1 MISSK
6 ISDVVNAN
14 MCTGC
19 GICTSESENAKMI
32 WNKEGFLVP
41 DLNSNFSDSAI
52 KVCPFNDN
60 PDEEIKNEDE
70 IALINFPKARN
81 TDERI
86 GRFEN
91 IYVGYSKD
99 YRGTS
104 SSGGI
109 ATFVFEQ
116 LFSLNLIQHL
126 FVVKEINGTYQY
138 QWFNDFNDLKSISKT
153 RYIPVTLENLFKE
166 IDSKEGK
173 VAISGVACFV
183 KAVRLKQY
191 YYPVYRDKIS
201 FVIGIICGGLKSK
214 FYSDFLAQKTGIKG
228 EYHKQEYRV
237 KKPES
242 YALDYKF
249 TALDINDKVHSVEMQ
264 SLGDMWG
271 SGLFKSNAC
280 DFCDDVTTELADIS
294 LGDAWLSPYDKDGG
308 GTSVI
313 VARSKLA
320 DDIITKGLK
329 NFKLHIEELS
339 LEKFKS
345 SQDGSFKHRQ
355 KAIYYRLR
363 TLKGFKP
370 NKRKKFFQ
378 PIPIEFKIV
387 QKCRMF
393 VRKKSLEYWNG
404 NISEYD
410 LNVNSF
416 RKKLF
421 KQTIMYHR
429 IQKVK
434 KIIGFK
440 GL

>member
-6 ISDVVNAN
+6 ISDIVNAN

-19 GICTSESENAKMI
+19 GLCVSESENSKMI

-41 DLNSNFSDSAI
+41 DLNSNFSDLAV
-52 KVCPFNDN
+52 KVCPFNNN
-60 PDEEIKNEDE
+60 PDKEVKSEDE
-70 IALINFPKARN
+70 IALMNFPKARN

-91 IYVGYSKD
+91 IYVGYSED
-99 YRGTS
+99 YRNTS

-126 FVVKEINGTYQY
+126 FVVKEVNGTYQY
-138 QWFNDFNDLKSISKT
+138 QWFNDFNDIKNISKT

-191 YYPVYRDKIS
+191 YYPAYKDKIC
-201 FVIGIICGGLKSK
+201 FIVGIICGGLKSK
-214 FYSDFLAQKTGIKG
+214 YYSDFLSQKAGIQG
-228 EYHKQEYRV
+228 DYHKQEYRV

-242 YALDYKF
+242 YAYDYKF
-249 TALDINDKVHSVEMQ
+249 SALDANDKIHSVEMQ
-264 SLGDMWG
+264 TLGDMWG

-294 LGDAWLSPYDKDGG
+294 LGDAWLSPYNNDGR

-313 VARSKLA
+313 VTRSKLA
-320 DDIITKGLK
+320 DEVILNGLE
-329 NFKLHIEELS
+329 KLKLNVEALS
-339 LEKFKS
+339 LEKFKA
-345 SQDGSFKHRQ
+345 SQEGSFKHRQ
-355 KAIYYRLR
+355 KSIAFRIK
-363 TLKGFKP
+363 TLKGIKP
-370 NKRKKFFQ
+370 YKRERFFQ
-378 PIPIEFKIV
+378 SIPFEFKIV
-387 QKCRMF
+387 QQYRML
-393 VRKKSLEYWNG
+393 VRKNSLEFWKG
-404 NISEYD
+404 DISEYD
-410 LNVNSF
+410 LNIDVF
-416 RKKLF
+416 RKKLL
-421 KQTIMYHR
+421 KKTLMYHR
-429 IQKVK
+429 IQKIK
-434 KIIGFK
+434 KITGFK
-440 GL
+440 NL